1 MKQAINFRLSKHSI
15 TVLSL
20 LSESLELSK
29 TEIVERALQHYL
41 DTQSAEEHSPLMAF
55 AGILSDDDADDML
68 DAIYSNRINTDKEI
82 DL

>member
-1 MKQAINFRLSKHSI
+1 MKQSVNFRLSEQSI

-29 TEIVERALQHYL
+29 TEIVERALQRYFEKKK
-41 DTQSAEEHSPLMAF
+41 AEAHSPLMQF
-55 AGILSDDDADDML
+55 AGILNDDDANEML
-68 DAIYSNRINTDKEI
+68 DSIYSSRIDTEEDI